1 MEYRTL
7 TFGRAEK
14 GTRSVPVV
22 ISTDEPLDRGS
33 YVEVLGHAPGD
44 IDLSRAPLP
53 LVECHDT
60 SRLNIGVVENLTAS
74 NGKLRG
80 VARFGTSQRGEE
92 VFQDVLNGVVRS
104 VSVGYVLTD
113 EGTPDKSGS
122 LRFKWMPY
130 EVSCV
135 PAPADTKAGFF
146 RNFQEKIEM
155 ENNQLNPGADTMT
168 RSQRIAQKG
177 SVAAERERVADIIS
191 MASQFDDVKGIRA
204 MADIAVRDGVPAEA
218 FKDAI
223 LERVSHRGHN
233 WQDMDLGLNQKE
245 VRSYS
250 ISRAIEAQVSGDWS
264 KAGYERELHQD
275 LIRQVSHRQVQ
286 GLLVPLSD
294 LAGAQRR
301 DLLTSTPAWGG
312 NLVATQHRGDLFV
325 DALREKS
332 AVLQLGA
339 QFLNNLVGNVDI
351 PTLTGDVTPGWM
363 LTEDAFIAES
373 QPTFGQILLSPK
385 SCAAYTD
392 VSRRLVKQSSPE
404 VEQLI
409 ISSMMAAVGYS
420 IDQAAISGAGTG
432 GVPKGILAWGGV
444 GSVVGTS
451 LGWDAVLEFES
462 DVADASVDLSSNGCG
477 WLTTPAIRKLLK
489 GRVKVAGYPEYL
501 WQSPDNNMNGYRA
514 IASKACSAGT
524 LIFGDWSELLVA
536 NFGPIEILVDPYTKI
551 QNAMISVR
559 AIADIDVAVRHAGA
573 FSVATSV
580 T

>member
-22 ISTDEPLDRGS
+22 ISTDEPLDRGN

-104 VSVGYVLTD
+104 VSVGYMLTD
-113 EGTPDKSGS
+113 EGTKDNSGA
-122 LRFKWMPY
+122 LRFKWMPF

-135 PAPADTKAGFF
+135 PAPADTNAGFF
-146 RNFQEKIEM
+146 RNFQENFEM
-155 ENNQLNPGADTMT
+155 ENNQSNQAAETMT

-177 SVAAERERVADIIS
+177 SVVAERERVAEIT
-191 MASQFDDVKGIRA
+191 AVGSQFEDFEGVRA
-204 MADIAVRDGVPAEA
+204 MADIAVRDGVPFEA
-218 FKDAI
+218 FRDAVMDKI
-223 LERVSHRGHN
+223 ATKSHK
-233 WQDMDLGLNQKE
+233 WQPMGLGLNQKE

-250 ISRAIEAQVSGDWS
+250 LSRAIEAQVSGDWS

-275 LIRQVSHRQVQ
+275 LVRQVSHRQVQ

-301 DLLTSTPAWGG
+301 DLLTSTAAWGG
-312 NLVATQHRGDLFV
+312 NLVATDHRGDLFV

-339 QFLNNLVGNVDI
+339 QFLNDLVGNVDI

-363 LTEDAFIAES
+363 LTENATITES
-373 QPTFGQILLSPK
+373 QPTFGQILLTPK

-432 GVPKGILAWGGV
+432 GVPKGILAWSGV
-444 GSVVGTS
+444 GSVTGTT
-451 LGWDAVLEFES
+451 LGWDAILEFES
-462 DVADASVDLSSNGCG
+462 DVAEASVDLSSNGCG
-477 WLTTPAIRKLLK
+477 WLTVPAIRKLLK

-501 WQSPDNNMNGYRA
+501 WQSPDNRMNGYRA
-514 IASKACSAGT
+514 FASKACSAGT

-536 NFGPIEILVDPYTKI
+536 NFGPIEILVDPYSKI
-551 QNAMISVR
+551 QSAMISVR